1 VNACCAPPDNID
13 SVTEQSDQTMTS
25 EPQRRLGR
33 GLDALLGEFG
43 NSPAAEPSAGR
54 RQNRVPLAL
63 IHPNPRNPRHEFAT
77 GDLDDLA
84 ASIRSHGVVQPIV
97 VRAIAGPGETYEII
111 AGERRWRAAQRAGLH
126 DVPVTV
132 LEVNDRQALELAIV
146 ENVQRTDLNP
156 IEEALGYQALLDEF
170 SYSQADLGTI
180 IGKSR
185 VHVTNTL
192 RLLKL
197 PDDVLNA
204 VKSGA
209 LSAGHGRALLTASD
223 PRGLARL
230 VIEKELSVRQTE
242 ALAQVA
248 ADQGGKR
255 AKPAGAARKD
265 ADTRALENQLS
276 DALGIAV
283 DIRHKADGK
292 GEIRLRYRSLEQLD
306 AICGRLR
313 K

>member
-1 VNACCAPPDNID
+1 MPPNGTNSD
-13 SVTEQSDQTMTS
+13 TEQSDLTMTS
-25 EPQRRLGR
+25 QPQKRLGR

-43 NSPAAEPSAGR
+43 NSPVAEPSAGK
-54 RQNRVPLAL
+54 RQSQVPLAL
-63 IHPNPRNPRHEFAT
+63 IHPNPRNPRHEFST

-84 ASIRSHGVVQPIV
+84 ASIRSHGIVQPIV
-97 VRAIAGPGETYEII
+97 VRAMAGPGETYEII

-132 LEVNDRQALELAIV
+132 LDVSDRQALELAIV

-197 PDDVLNA
+197 PDDVLTA

-209 LSAGHGRALLTASD
+209 LSAGHGRALLTAND
-223 PRGLARL
+223 PSSLARL
-230 VIEKELSVRQTE
+230 VIDKGLSVRETE
-242 ALAQVA
+242 SLGQMA

-255 AKPAGAARKD
+255 AKKSTSARKD

-276 DALGIAV
+276 DALGVAV
-283 DIRHKADGK
+283 DIRHKANGK
-292 GEIRLRYRSLEQLD
+292 GEMRLGYRSLEQLD
-306 AICGRLR
+306 DLCR
-313 K
+313 KLKSY

>member
-1 VNACCAPPDNID
+1 
-13 SVTEQSDQTMTS
+13 MTS
-25 EPQRRLGR
+25 QPQKRLGR

-43 NSPAAEPSAGR
+43 NSPVGEASAGK
-54 RQNRVPLAL
+54 RQNQVPLAL
-63 IHPNPRNPRHEFAT
+63 IHPNPRNPRHEFST

-84 ASIRSHGVVQPIV
+84 ASIRSHGIVQPIV

-132 LEVNDRQALELAIV
+132 LDVSDRQALELAIV

-197 PDDVLNA
+197 PDDVLTA

-209 LSAGHGRALLTASD
+209 LSAGHGRALLSADD
-223 PRGLARL
+223 PSGLARR
-230 VIEKELSVRQTE
+230 VIEKGLSVRETE
-242 ALAQVA
+242 ALGQVA
-248 ADQGGKR
+248 AVQDGKR
-255 AKPAGAARKD
+255 AKTSGAVRKD

-276 DALGIAV
+276 DVLGIAV
-283 DIRHKADGK
+283 DIRHKANGK
-292 GEIRLRYRSLEQLD
+292 GEVRLRYQSLEQLD
-306 AICGRLR
+306 DLCRRL
-313 K
+313 KG

>member
-1 VNACCAPPDNID
+1 
-13 SVTEQSDQTMTS
+13 MTS
-25 EPQRRLGR
+25 EPQKRLGR

-43 NSPAAEPSAGR
+43 KLPAAEASAGNL
-54 RQNRVPLAL
+54 QSQVPLAL

-77 GDLDDLA
+77 EDLDDLA

-132 LEVNDRQALELAIV
+132 LDVTDRQALELAIV
-146 ENVQRTDLNP
+146 ENVQRTDLNS
-156 IEEALGYQALLDEF
+156 IEEALGYQALIDEF
-170 SYSQADLGTI
+170 SYSQADLGTV

-197 PDDVLNA
+197 PDDVQA
-204 VKSGA
+204 AIKSGA
-209 LSAGHGRALLTASD
+209 LSAGHGRALLAADD
-223 PRGLARL
+223 PSGLARL
-230 VIEKELSVRQTE
+230 VVDKGLSVRETE
-242 ALAQVA
+242 MLAQSA
-248 ADQGGKR
+248 PDRGSKR
-255 AKPAGAARKD
+255 AKTSSAARKD
-265 ADTRALENQLS
+265 ADTRALEKQLS
-276 DALGIAV
+276 DALGLAV
-283 DIRHKADGK
+283 DIRHKANGK

-306 AICGRLR
+306 DLCRLL
-313 K
+313 KS

>member
-1 VNACCAPPDNID
+1 
-13 SVTEQSDQTMTS
+13 MTS
-25 EPQRRLGR
+25 QPQKRLGR

-43 NSPAAEPSAGR
+43 NSPVGEPSVGK
-54 RQNRVPLAL
+54 RQSQVPLAL

-77 GDLDDLA
+77 EDLDDLA
-84 ASIRSHGVVQPIV
+84 SSIRTHGVVQPIV
-97 VRAIAGPGETYEII
+97 VRAIAGPGEAYEII

-132 LEVNDRQALELAIV
+132 LDVSDRQSLELAIV

-156 IEEALGYQALLDEF
+156 VEEALGYQALLDEF

-197 PDDVLNA
+197 PDDVLTA

-209 LSAGHGRALLTASD
+209 LSAGHGRALLSADD
-223 PRGLARL
+223 PSGLARR
-230 VIEKELSVRQTE
+230 VIEKGLSVRETE
-242 ALAQVA
+242 ALGQVA
-248 ADQGGKR
+248 AGQDGKR
-255 AKPAGAARKD
+255 AKTSGAVRKD

-276 DALGIAV
+276 DVLGIAV
-283 DIRHKADGK
+283 DIRHKANGK
-292 GEIRLRYRSLEQLD
+292 GEVRLRYQSLEQLD
-306 AICGRLR
+306 DLCRRL
-313 K
+313 KS

>member
-1 VNACCAPPDNID
+1 MLPERID
-13 SVTEQSDQTMTS
+13 SATERKRPEMKS
-25 EPQRRLGR
+25 EPQKRLGR

-43 NSPAAEPSAGR
+43 TPTGVDASAGK

-77 GDLDDLA
+77 EDIDDLA
-84 ASIRSHGVVQPIV
+84 NSIRNHGVVQPIV
-97 VRAIAGPGETYEII
+97 VRAIAGPGEAYEII

-126 DVPVTV
+126 DVPVIV
-132 LEVNDRQALELAIV
+132 LDVSDRQALELAIV

-170 SYSQADLGTI
+170 SYSQADLGSV

-197 PDDVLNA
+197 PDDVLTA
-204 VKSGA
+204 IKSGT
-209 LSAGHGRALLTASD
+209 LSAGHGRALLAARD
-223 PRGLARL
+223 PIGLARL
-230 VIEKELSVRQTE
+230 VIEKGLSVRETE
-242 ALAQVA
+242 ALGQVA

-255 AKPAGAARKD
+255 AKTSAAARKD

-276 DALGIAV
+276 EALGLAV
-283 DIRHKADGK
+283 DIRHKASGK
-292 GEIRLRYRSLEQLD
+292 GEVRLRYGSVEQLD
-306 AICGRLR
+306 ALCKLL
-313 K
+313 KQ

>member
-1 VNACCAPPDNID
+1 
-13 SVTEQSDQTMTS
+13 MRS
-25 EPQRRLGR
+25 EPQKRLGR

-43 NSPAAEPSAGR
+43 RLPAGEAAEAFGGR
-54 RQNRVPLAL
+54 RQSRVPLAL
-63 IHPNPRNPRHEFAT
+63 IHPNPRNPRQEFAT
-77 GDLDDLA
+77 EDLDGLA

-97 VRAIAGPGETYEII
+97 VRTIAGPGETYEII

-132 LEVNDRQALELAIV
+132 LDVSDRQALELAIV

-156 IEEALGYQALLDEF
+156 IEEALGYQTLIDEF
-170 SYSQADLGTI
+170 SYSQADLGTV

-197 PDDVLNA
+197 PDGVLRA

-209 LSAGHGRALLTASD
+209 LSAGHGRALLAADD
-223 PRGLARL
+223 PGRLARL
-230 VIEKELSVRQTE
+230 AIDKGLSVRATE
-242 ALAQVA
+242 MLAQSA

-255 AKPAGAARKD
+255 AKTPGAAGAARKD
-265 ADTRALENQLS
+265 ADTRALEKQLS

-283 DIRHKADGK
+283 DIRHKANGK

-306 AICGRLR
+306 ELCRLL
-313 K
+313 KS

>member
-1 VNACCAPPDNID
+1 
-13 SVTEQSDQTMTS
+13 MTS
-25 EPQRRLGR
+25 EPQKRLGR
-33 GLDALLGEFG
+33 GLDALLGEYG
-43 NSPAAEPSAGR
+43 RLPADEPSASK
-54 RQNRVPLAL
+54 RQSQVPLAL

-77 GDLDDLA
+77 EDLDDLA
-84 ASIRSHGVVQPIV
+84 ASIRTHGVVQPIV

-132 LEVNDRQALELAIV
+132 LDVSDRQALELAIV

-156 IEEALGYQALLDEF
+156 VEEALGYQALLDEF
-170 SYSQADLGTI
+170 SYSQGDLGTI

-197 PDDVLNA
+197 PDDVLTA
-204 VKSGA
+204 IKSGA
-209 LSAGHGRALLTASD
+209 LSAGHGRALLSAAD
-223 PRGLARL
+223 PSGLARR
-230 VIEKELSVRQTE
+230 VIEKGLSVRETE
-242 ALAQVA
+242 ALGQAV

-255 AKPAGAARKD
+255 AKTSAAARKD

-276 DALGIAV
+276 DALGLAV
-283 DIRHKADGK
+283 DIRHKANGK
-292 GEIRLRYRSLEQLD
+292 GEIRLRYQSLEQLD
-306 AICGRLR
+306 TLCKLLKG
-313 K
+313 

>member
-1 VNACCAPPDNID
+1 
-13 SVTEQSDQTMTS
+13 MTS
-25 EPQRRLGR
+25 QPQKRLGR

-43 NSPAAEPSAGR
+43 NSAVDQTPVGK
-54 RQNRVPLAL
+54 RQSQVPLAL
-63 IHPNPRNPRHEFAT
+63 IHPTPRNPRHEFAT
-77 GDLDDLA
+77 EDLNDLA
-84 ASIRSHGVVQPIV
+84 SSIRTHGVVQPIV

-132 LEVNDRQALELAIV
+132 LDVSDRQALELAIV

-156 IEEALGYQALLDEF
+156 VEEALGYQALLDEF

-197 PDDVLNA
+197 PDDVLTA
-204 VKSGA
+204 IKSGA
-209 LSAGHGRALLTASD
+209 LSAGHGRALLSAAD
-223 PRGLARL
+223 PSGLACR
-230 VIEKELSVRQTE
+230 VIEKGLSVRETE
-242 ALAQVA
+242 VLGQAV

-255 AKPAGAARKD
+255 AKTSATARKD
-265 ADTRALENQLS
+265 ADTRALENKLS
-276 DALGIAV
+276 DALGLAV
-283 DIRHKADGK
+283 DIRHKANGK
-292 GEIRLRYRSLEQLD
+292 GEVRLRYQSLEQLD
-306 AICGRLR
+306 SLCKLLKA
-313 K
+313 

>member
-1 VNACCAPPDNID
+1 
-13 SVTEQSDQTMTS
+13 MTS
-25 EPQRRLGR
+25 QPQKRLGR

-43 NSPAAEPSAGR
+43 NSPVGDASAGK
-54 RQNRVPLAL
+54 RQSRVPLAL

-77 GDLDDLA
+77 EDLDDLA
-84 ASIRSHGVVQPIV
+84 ASIRTHGVVQPIV
-97 VRAIAGPGETYEII
+97 VRAMAGPGETYEII

-132 LEVNDRQALELAIV
+132 LDVSDRQSLELAIV
-146 ENVQRTDLNP
+146 ENVQRTDLNA
-156 IEEALGYQALLDEF
+156 IEEALGYQALIDEF

-197 PDDVLNA
+197 PDDVLTA

-209 LSAGHGRALLTASD
+209 LSAGHGRALLTAND
-223 PRGLARL
+223 PSGLARL
-230 VIEKELSVRQTE
+230 VIDKGLSVRETE
-242 ALAQVA
+242 SLGQMA

-255 AKPAGAARKD
+255 AKASASARKD
-265 ADTRALENQLS
+265 ADTRALEKQLS
-276 DALGIAV
+276 DTLGIVV
-283 DIRHKADGK
+283 DIRHKANGK
-292 GEIRLRYRSLEQLD
+292 GELRLRYQSLEQLD
-306 AICGRLR
+306 GLCR
-313 K
+313 KLKA

>member
-1 VNACCAPPDNID
+1 
-13 SVTEQSDQTMTS
+13 MTS
-25 EPQRRLGR
+25 QPQKRLGR

-43 NSPAAEPSAGR
+43 NSPVGEASAGKR
-54 RQNRVPLAL
+54 LNQVPLAL

-77 GDLDDLA
+77 EDLDDLA
-84 ASIRSHGVVQPIV
+84 ASIRTHGVVQPIV
-97 VRAIAGPGETYEII
+97 VRAMAGPGETYEII

-132 LEVNDRQALELAIV
+132 LDVSDRQSLELAIV
-146 ENVQRTDLNP
+146 ENVQRTDLNA
-156 IEEALGYQALLDEF
+156 IEEALGYQALIDEF
-170 SYSQADLGTI
+170 SYSQADLGSI

-197 PDDVLNA
+197 PDDVLTA

-209 LSAGHGRALLTASD
+209 LSAGHGRALLTADD
-223 PRGLARL
+223 PSGLARR
-230 VIEKELSVRQTE
+230 VIEKGLSVRETE
-242 ALAQVA
+242 ALGQAA

-255 AKPAGAARKD
+255 AKASASARKD

-283 DIRHKADGK
+283 DIRHKANGK
-292 GEIRLRYRSLEQLD
+292 GEIRLRYQSLEQLD
-306 AICGRLR
+306 DLCRLL
-313 K
+313 KS

>member
-1 VNACCAPPDNID
+1 
-13 SVTEQSDQTMTS
+13 MTS
-25 EPQRRLGR
+25 EPQKRLGR

-43 NSPAAEPSAGR
+43 KSPASELSAGTR
-54 RQNRVPLAL
+54 RSRVPLAL
-63 IHPNPRNPRHEFAT
+63 IHPNPRNPRHEFST

-84 ASIRSHGVVQPIV
+84 ASIRSHGIVQPIV

-132 LEVNDRQALELAIV
+132 LEASDRQALELAIV

-156 IEEALGYQALLDEF
+156 IEEALGYQALIDEF
-170 SYSQADLGTI
+170 TYSQADLGSI

-197 PDDVLNA
+197 PHDVLTA

-209 LSAGHGRALLTASD
+209 LSAGHGRALLTAND
-223 PRGLARL
+223 PSGLARR
-230 VIEKELSVRQTE
+230 VIEKGLSVRETE
-242 ALAQVA
+242 ALGQVV

-255 AKPAGAARKD
+255 VKTSASAHKD

-276 DALGIAV
+276 DALGLTV
-283 DIRHKADGK
+283 DIRHKANGK
-292 GEIRLRYRSLEQLD
+292 GEVRLGYQSLEQLD
-306 AICGRLR
+306 DLCRRL
-313 K
+313 KA